1 MDPVFEFPIVLPARD
16 SRGLLRALHGQLRAA
31 ILDGRLKPGLRL
43 PSTRKLADAYALS
56 RNTAVAAYD
65 LLLGEGYVAA
75 RRGSGVYV
83 ASMLPRRA
91 EAAPAPVEAADE
103 RRLTPHWR
111 DPPPTFVVPLQ
122 PPPRFDFALGI
133 PDASLFPFAIW
144 RRLASRAVRAIA
156 KTRAPYAPPR
166 GQPALRESIAK
177 HVSFARAVACAAD
190 DIVVTSGAQQ
200 AFDLIARILVTPGR
214 TVVAV
219 EDPGYP
225 PFRTAF
231 TAHGAKIVP
240 VRVDGEGLVVEKI
253 PREARVVYLT
263 PSHQFPLGCAMSA
276 RRRAALLDFAA
287 TRGAVVVED
296 DYDGEFRFGGRPLD
310 ALQTLDRD
318 ACVFYVG
325 TFSKSLFPS
334 IRLGYVVAPPWA
346 QRALIAAKR
355 DADWH
360 SPVIEQ
366 DTLAAFIAE
375 GHMARHVRRM
385 RAVYAARRETLLRL
399 LTDAFGQ
406 WIEPIPS
413 IAGLHLSAFASRS
426 ADVPALI
433 DVARRHDV
441 GVFALRG
448 LYIGTPAR
456 HGFAFGYGAIDERSI
471 GEAFTRLRKA
481 WPGRLCV

>member
-1 MDPVFEFPIVLPARD
+1 MDPVFEFPVVLPARD

-31 ILDGRLKPGLRL
+31 ILDGRLKAGLRL
-43 PSTRKLADAYALS
+43 PSTRKLAEACGLS

-65 LLLGEGYVAA
+65 LLLSEGYVAA

-83 ASMLPRRA
+83 ASALPRPA
-91 EAAPAPVEAADE
+91 EPAQTPVAPADD
-103 RRLTPHWR
+103 RRLTPYWR
-111 DPPPTFVVPLQ
+111 DPPPTFVVPPQ

-133 PDASLFPFAIW
+133 PDAALFPFAIW

-166 GQPALRESIAK
+166 GQPALRESIAR
-177 HVSFARAVACAAD
+177 HASFARAVACAAE

-231 TAHGAKIVP
+231 AAHGAKLVP
-240 VRVDGEGLVVEKI
+240 VRVDDEGLVVDRI
-253 PREARVVYLT
+253 PREARVIYVT

-287 TRGAVVVED
+287 AQGAVVVED

-310 ALQTLDRD
+310 ALQTLDRA

-385 RAVYAARRETLLRL
+385 RAVYAARRKTLLEH

-406 WIEPIPS
+406 WLEPIPS
-413 IAGLHLSAFASRS
+413 IAGLHLSAFASPA
-426 ADVPALI
+426 ADVPARME
-433 DVARRHDV
+433 VARRHDI
-441 GVFALRG
+441 GMFALRG
-448 LYIGTPAR
+448 LYTGAPAR
-456 HGFAFGYGAIDERSI
+456 HGFAFGYGAIDERAI
-471 GEAFTRLRKA
+471 AEAFTRLRKI
-481 WPGRLCV
+481 WPGRLAG

>member
-1 MDPVFEFPIVLPARD
+1 
-16 SRGLLRALHGQLRAA
+16 
-31 ILDGRLKPGLRL
+31 
-43 PSTRKLADAYALS
+43 
-56 RNTAVAAYD
+56 
-65 LLLGEGYVAA
+65 
-75 RRGSGVYV
+75 
-83 ASMLPRRA
+83 
-91 EAAPAPVEAADE
+91 
-103 RRLTPHWR
+103 
-111 DPPPTFVVPLQ
+111 
-122 PPPRFDFALGI
+122 
-133 PDASLFPFAIW
+133 
-144 RRLASRAVRAIA
+144 
-156 KTRAPYAPPR
+156 
-166 GQPALRESIAK
+166 LRESIAR
-177 HVSFARAVACAAD
+177 HASFARAVACAAE

-231 TAHGAKIVP
+231 AAHGAKLVP
-240 VRVDGEGLVVEKI
+240 VRVDDEGLVVDRI
-253 PREARVVYLT
+253 PREARVIYVT

-287 TRGAVVVED
+287 AQGAVVVED

-310 ALQTLDRD
+310 ALQTLDRA

-385 RAVYAARRETLLRL
+385 RAVYAARRKTLLEH

-406 WIEPIPS
+406 WLEPIPS
-413 IAGLHLSAFASRS
+413 IAGLHLSAFASPA
-426 ADVPALI
+426 ADVPALME
-433 DVARRHDV
+433 VARRHDI
-441 GVFALRG
+441 GMFTLHG
-448 LYIGTPAR
+448 LYVGTPAR
-456 HGFAFGYGAIDERSI
+456 HGFAFGYGAIDERAI
-471 GEAFTRLRKA
+471 AEAFTRLRKI
-481 WPGRLCV
+481 WPGRLAG